1 MSSRVHFRFSSST
14 DFDFVLFNGDFIT
27 VGELKY
33 LISKKTGV
41 LKDRNTV
48 IELFDS
54 RTEDEYKDASTMI
67 AKNASVIAK
76 RSPAVKAPII
86 STVGKPP
93 LPPPQTTTTTT
104 TSTTTPTPI
113 TTQDNVEGTN
123 VDDEFGPDAFAP
135 DVKSNED
142 DAAISELV
150 KGFGEVWRTDLNAP
164 GTWGRGRGTRGR
176 DGTRG
181 GAAVGGRK
189 TFLKIGRPNLP
200 PFGYI
205 CHRCNIPGHF
215 IDECPTNGDPA
226 YDFVRVRYPTGIPA
240 TMLVKDD
247 QGGLLMPN
255 GERARLRPNTEKFK
269 QEMEGVPGG
278 DNPSTSSMKL
288 TGVSDEATCV
298 GNAPPLPPR
307 SILDNKQLEELSV
320 LLCNNPLSS
329 ITPLVMNVLPT
340 GRDSDLHKGFFNGV
354 PFDEQSFQKCKEE
367 FHRAKALFEEN
378 SRPNSPTTTT
388 TTTTMRRDPN
398 SNITSTTTH
407 VTTSIKDH
415 KQVGQETLSFKPR
428 QSRSNWESGSYQ
440 QQQHP
445 SIPSHKSVFH
455 HEDYYHHHHH
465 QQPNMMNHAPH
476 LWHGNVHQPIFDPY
490 YSQQRYPPVPPQYLQ
505 MPQSIRGE
513 HLMPPQRTIH
523 SEAVRIQH
531 PGEPDGVY
539 SHTLPSRT
547 PSPKEYKK
555 LEAKTGDLPYGFGG
569 LKEER
574 REERYRSVDPS
585 GRTGME
591 EDYRGS
597 RSRSRSHTQR
607 GEELRTSED
616 GYETSK
622 RKSRRKHDDH
632 HHHSKSRK
640 KRHSSENST
649 PRVGSTMK
657 GEDGLDRWKLEDP
670 LSNLNKESRLD
681 QQQKDEVDSK
691 SRKKR
696 RSDRRSIRDS
706 YGKDQE

>member
-86 STVGKPP
+86 STLPSSGKS
-93 LPPPQTTTTTT
+93 LHV
-104 TSTTTPTPI
+104 TPTSLPV
-113 TTQDNVEGTN
+113 QSEAEGGA

-176 DGTRG
+176 DGNRS
-181 GAAVGGRK
+181 AAGRK
-189 TFLKIGRPNLP
+189 PFLKIGRPNLP
-200 PFGYI
+200 PLGYI

-278 DNPSTSSMKL
+278 DGSGGMKL
-288 TGVSDEATCV
+288 IGDSQDSSGV
-298 GNAPPLPPR
+298 APPR
-307 SILDNKQLEELSV
+307 CILDNKQLEELSV

-329 ITPLVMNVLPT
+329 ITPLVMNVLPN
-340 GRDSDLHKGFFNGV
+340 GRDSDLQKGFFN
-354 PFDEQSFQKCKEE
+354 PLPLDEQSFQRCKEE

-388 TTTTMRRDPN
+388 RRDPPPN
-398 SNITSTTTH
+398 STSTNNTKEPAP
-407 VTTSIKDH
+407 V
-415 KQVGQETLSFKPR
+415 QESALFQQPR
-428 QSRSNWESGSYQ
+428 QTRTHWNNNGSFYQ
-440 QQQHP
+440 D
-445 SIPSHKSVFH
+445 
-455 HEDYYHHHHH
+455 EYYHHP
-465 QQPNMMNHAPH
+465 QQ
-476 LWHGNVHQPIFDPY
+476 LWSGNVHQVAYDPY
-490 YSQQRYPPVPPQYLQ
+490 YAQARYQPPPPPFVQP
-505 MPQSIRGE
+505 MPRPPLRGDPI
-513 HLMPPQRTIH
+513 LTPPQRTLH

-531 PGEPDGVY
+531 PSEATGGVY
-539 SHTLPSRT
+539 HKTLTTRSS
-547 PSPKEYKK
+547 SPRLYEQD
-555 LEAKTGDLPYGFGG
+555 ERQNRDLPYGFGG
-569 LKEER
+569 QREER
-574 REERYRSVDPS
+574 RDERYPTMRHGGSEGDQGTTRSV
-585 GRTGME
+585 RI
-591 EDYRGS
+591 
-597 RSRSRSHTQR
+597 RSRSRTRHV
-607 GEELRTSED
+607 EELRTSED
-616 GYETSK
+616 EMTK
-622 RKSRRKHDDH
+622 RKSRRKHDQH
-632 HHHSKSRK
+632 RIRRK
-640 KRHSSENST
+640 RQSSENST
-649 PRVGSTMK
+649 PRLGPPGARS
-657 GEDGLDRWKLEDP
+657 EDGLDRWELEGP
-670 LSNLNKESRLD
+670 LSTTPDESRLD
-681 QQQKDEVDSK
+681 PQRIVEGDIK

-696 RSDRRSIRDS
+696 RADRRSVRDS
-706 YGKDQE
+706 HGKVQD